1 VTLLLL
7 FVGLIFAHALV
18 SGRLAR
24 TPLTAPMLFTTAGL
38 AVGLVFPA
46 SAPDGGNHLQFL
58 LTLAEVG
65 LVLLL
70 FTDASKTSRAA
81 LKAAGTLPV
90 RLLSVGMLLTVGFGM
105 LAALWIFPGLS
116 VWEAGILAAILAP
129 TDAGLGQVIV
139 NSRQVP
145 LRIRQSLNIEAGLND
160 GLAVPFLLFFIAL
173 AVHAGDGDAGF
184 GHFLY
189 EQLGWGALIGIVVG
203 AAGGLLLG
211 VSHRREWIAESWV
224 QLGVVA
230 LPVLCLLASAG
241 AGASAFIAAFVA
253 GIAVQ
258 FGFRQAGSHSVA
270 FTEDW
275 GQLLNL
281 AVFFLFGLFVAGA
294 LGDLTWSHVLYG
306 VLSLTVLRMLP
317 VALAALG
324 AGLSRATVLFMGWF
338 GPRGLAS
345 IVLGLVYLE
354 HARAGHAT
362 LDGDATIRLAVIAT
376 VLLSIYLHGATALP
390 GTRHYARRLAA
401 LPPSAPDAAVTDTV
415 APAATGAPR

>member
-1 VTLLLL
+1 VTLLIL
-7 FVGLIFAHALV
+7 FVGLIFLHAIV

-24 TPLTAPMLFTTAGL
+24 TVVTAPMLFTTAGL
-38 AVGLVFPA
+38 AVGLLLPA
-46 SAPDGGNHLQFL
+46 TAPGGDHQLHLL
-58 LTLAEVG
+58 LTIAEIG

-70 FTDASKTSRAA
+70 FTDASKTSPAA
-81 LKAAGTLPV
+81 LKSAGSLPV
-90 RLLSVGMLLTVGFGM
+90 RLLSVGMLLTIGLGM

-116 VWEAGILAAILAP
+116 IWEAGILAAILAP

-139 NSRQVP
+139 NSRRVP

-160 GLAVPFLLFFIAL
+160 GMAVPFLLFFIAL
-173 AVHAGDGDAGF
+173 ALHAGDGEATF
-184 GHFLY
+184 GRFLY
-189 EQLGWGALIGIVVG
+189 EQLGWGTLVGLVVG
-203 AAGGLLLG
+203 GMGGLLLG
-211 VSHRREWIAESWV
+211 VFHRREWMAHSWV

-275 GQLLNL
+275 GQLFNL
-281 AVFFLFGLFVAGA
+281 AVFFLFGLFVARA
-294 LGDLTWSHVLYG
+294 LDELTWTHVLYG
-306 VLSLTVLRMLP
+306 VLSLTVLRMVP
-317 VALAALG
+317 VALASLG

-354 HARAGHAT
+354 HALASHAT
-362 LDGDATIRLAVIAT
+362 LAGDATIRLAVIAT
-376 VLLSIYLHGATALP
+376 VLLSIYLHGVTALP
-390 GTRHYARRLAA
+390 GTDRYAIRLAA
-401 LPPSAPDAAVTDTV
+401 LPPDAPDAATPE
-415 APAATGAPR
+415 APGVPG